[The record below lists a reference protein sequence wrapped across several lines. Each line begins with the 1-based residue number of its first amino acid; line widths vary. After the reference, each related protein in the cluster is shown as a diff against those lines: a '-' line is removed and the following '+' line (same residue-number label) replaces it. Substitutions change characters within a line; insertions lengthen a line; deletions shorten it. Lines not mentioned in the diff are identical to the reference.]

1 MDSVVVN
8 GVRLG
13 YERAGSGP
21 AVVLVGGTG
30 MPPVAWQLCGLRE
43 ALVQA
48 GFEVVTYAARGVA
61 PSDAP
66 AAPYTVDDLA
76 ADLAGLIEA
85 LELGPSVVVG
95 YSLGS
100 FTAELLARTRPDLV
114 RAAVLLAG
122 AGPLTGV
129 LDAVLE
135 AETELIATTGRL
147 SPAFMRLQ
155 TLLSTLP
162 PAVLRSDDAQVRT
175 WLELLG
181 AQEAVWTST
190 EGENGQSAASDRW
203 LRDEHRM
210 AALGQITAPVLVL
223 AYEHDL
229 YFPPSCGQIAA
240 DALPRGQFTQIPGA
254 AHGGL
259 LTHPGETTKAIL
271 AFLADLDLN
280 QPGQGTGA
288 SPGGA

>member
-1 MDSVVVN
+1 MQSVMVD

-30 MPPVAWQLCGLRE
+30 MPPVAWQLCGLRD

-66 AAPYTVDDLA
+66 AAPYTVDDLT
-76 ADLAGLIEA
+76 ADLAGLIETLDLTDA
-85 LELGPSVVVG
+85 IVVG

-100 FTAELLARTRPDLV
+100 FTTELLARTRPDLV
-114 RAAVLLAG
+114 RAAVLMAG

-129 LDAVLE
+129 LDAVLA

-147 SPAFMRLQ
+147 SPAFTRLQ

-162 PAVLRSDDAQVRT
+162 PAVLRTDDAQVRT

-190 EGENGQSAASDRW
+190 DGENGQSAASDRW
-203 LRDEHRM
+203 LRDEYRM
-210 AALGQITAPVLVL
+210 AALAQITCRRLHARLTPR
-223 AYEHDL
+223 ATHARGHRSR
-229 YFPPSCGQIAA
+229 PP
-240 DALPRGQFTQIPGA
+240 RPGSTDRRA
-254 AHGGL
+254 WWL
-259 LTHPGETTKAIL
+259 W
-271 AFLADLDLN
+271 
-280 QPGQGTGA
+280 A
-288 SPGGA
+288 SRSMTAS

>member
-1 MDSVVVN
+1 MESVVVN

-30 MPPVAWQLCGLRE
+30 MPPVAWQLCGLRD
-43 ALVQA
+43 ALVRA

-66 AAPYTVDDLA
+66 PAPYTVDDLA

-85 LELGPSVVVG
+85 LDLSEPAVVG

-114 RAAVLLAG
+114 RAAVLMAG

-129 LDAVLE
+129 LDAVLA

-147 SPAFMRLQ
+147 PPAFMRLQ

-162 PAVLRSDDAQVRT
+162 PAVLCCDDAQVRT

-203 LRDEHRM
+203 LRDPRRM
-210 AALGQITAPVLVL
+210 DALDQITAPVLVL
-223 AYEHDL
+223 AFEHDL
-229 YFPPSCGQIAA
+229 YFPPSSGQIAA
-240 DALPRGQFTQIPGA
+240 DALPDGQFTQISGA

-259 LTHPGETTKAIL
+259 LTHPDESTKAIL
-271 AFLADLDLN
+271 AFLSPPR
-280 QPGQGTGA
+280 PG
-288 SPGGA
+288 PRRPKN